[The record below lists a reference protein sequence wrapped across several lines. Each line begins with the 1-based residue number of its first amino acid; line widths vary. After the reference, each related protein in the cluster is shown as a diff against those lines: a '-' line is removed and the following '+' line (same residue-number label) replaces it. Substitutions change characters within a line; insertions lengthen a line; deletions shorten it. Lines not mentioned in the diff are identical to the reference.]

1 MHVFRDGQAGEDV
14 FSLRHE
20 ANASG
25 HELVGTQV
33 GDVLALEQK
42 LAGMDM
48 YQAEQR
54 LQQRGLA
61 GTIRANNADDL
72 TFMEGQGSAIE
83 DVHARKV
90 AGHQIH
96 RVKQRLALRFPHM
109 NLRAGQRLVS
119 ATLDVRFTRI
129 GHMGYRDRTRHSSR
143 TCHTC
148 VVAHFRPPSNL
159 PARSRHPSRYSHGLP
174 DTRRSRPDRSSRSSA
189 GLRPRSCLQP

>member
-1 MHVFRDGQAGEDV
+1 MH
-14 FSLRHE
+14 
-20 ANASG
+20 
-25 HELVGTQV
+25 
-33 GDVLALEQK
+33 
-42 LAGMDM
+42 
-48 YQAEQR
+48 QAEQR
-54 LQQRGLA
+54 LQQRGLS
-61 GTIRANNADDL
+61 GTIRADDANDL

-83 DVHARKV
+83 DVHAGNVSGHKV
-90 AGHQIH
+90 H
-96 RVKQRLALRFPHM
+96 RVKQWLTFRLTHM

-189 GLRPRSCLQP
+189 GLPPRSCLPPSQSPNRRYDAPC